1 MASVYHAVR
10 PGDTL
15 SRIGKLYGVPWP
27 SIAKLNSIGSPY
39 TIHVGEILLVHNEE
53 ITAAPSYLIVDGP
66 WTANS
71 DPTPYRKQWIIVH
84 DPGTSN
90 VPLERITTA
99 VRLSRSPRVSY
110 HEILGEVNGKAV
122 INRLVP
128 YDRAAWHAG
137 RESRIP
143 GTTIVDYGVN
153 LRTYSVSV
161 NYPMVERLYPVL
173 VARLCDLVERF
184 AMPDAGVIL
193 AHHEVATYRS
203 DPRLPGGRNM
213 NDLRRSV
220 HDELL
225 RRQVD

>member
-1 MASVYHAVR
+1 MPSVYHTVR

-15 SRIGKLYGVPWP
+15 SRIGKLYGIPWP
-27 SIAKLNSIGSPY
+27 TIAELNGLVSPY
-39 TIHVGEILLVHNEE
+39 VIHVGEILIIRNDA
-53 ITAAPSYLIVDGP
+53 ITAEPTYLLVDGP

-71 DPTPYRKQWIIVH
+71 DPTPFRKQWIIVH
-84 DPGTSN
+84 DPGTTG

-99 VRLSRSPRVSY
+99 VRLSRNPRVSY

-137 RESRIP
+137 ARSRIP
-143 GTTIVDYGVN
+143 GTTIVESAVN
-153 LRTYSVSV
+153 YRTYGLCV
-161 NYPMVERLYPVL
+161 NYPMVEKLYPVL

-193 AHHEVATYRS
+193 AHHEVATQRH
-203 DPRLPGGRNM
+203 DPRLPGGRTM
-213 NDLRRSV
+213 TDLRRSV